1 MDLDDL
7 LDDVDISALKSKAV
21 EKVATKNIPTKP
33 GSEKVPEE
41 AKKELFTS
49 EIRPW
54 LASSANVPKET
65 REKWTK
71 MAKID
76 IEAELV
82 SKFQRS
88 AAYSEW
94 DAAPNAKRGVNK
106 CLLDLVR
113 SSLQSSS
120 LTESQIQKVLTL
132 VNPVTDSEHGK
143 QLNLAFT
150 KQIIKD
156 LRVDLTSDP
165 NYDPLVFKNLAQ
177 ALVNEKS

>member
-7 LDDVDISALKSKAV
+7 LDDVDMSALKSKAV
-21 EKVATKNIPTKP
+21 EKVAPKNVPTKP
-33 GSEKVPEE
+33 GSEKVEE
-41 AKKELFTS
+41 VKKELFTS

-88 AAYSEW
+88 SAYSEW
-94 DAAPNAKRGVNK
+94 DAVPNAKRGVGK
-106 CLLDLVR
+106 SLLDLVR
-113 SSLQSSS
+113 SSLVSSN
-120 LTESQIQKVLTL
+120 LTETQIQRVLTL
-132 VNPVTDSEHGK
+132 VNPVIDSEHGK

-156 LRVDLTSDP
+156 LRVDLISDP
-165 NYDPLVFKNLAQ
+165 NYDPVVFKNLAQ

>member
-7 LDDVDISALKSKAV
+7 LDDVDISSLKSKAV
-21 EKVATKNIPTKP
+21 EKAAPKNAPTKP
-33 GSEKVPEE
+33 GNEKVEE
-41 AKKELFTS
+41 VKRELFTS

-76 IEAELV
+76 IEAELP

-113 SSLQSSS
+113 TSLSSSS
-120 LTESQIQKVLTL
+120 LTDAQVQKVLTL

-156 LRVDLTSDP
+156 LRFDLISDP
-165 NYDPLVFKNLAQ
+165 NYDPAVFKNLAQ